1 MENPIL
7 KAKNDLMK
15 WISNL
20 DDLDVLSELMEFKEK
35 NIDADCVEE
44 SRAEYAIAD
53 DFDKQFAAGMTS
65 DELLENV
72 FAHIDTL
79 NWKNG

>member
-7 KAKNDLMK
+7 KAKKDLMK

-20 DDLDVLSELMEFKEK
+20 DDLEILSELMEFKEK

-53 DFDKQFAAGMTS
+53 DFDEQFAKGITH
-65 DELLENV
+65 DEMRRKTREFISSLP
-72 FAHIDTL
+72 
-79 NWKNG
+79 WKK